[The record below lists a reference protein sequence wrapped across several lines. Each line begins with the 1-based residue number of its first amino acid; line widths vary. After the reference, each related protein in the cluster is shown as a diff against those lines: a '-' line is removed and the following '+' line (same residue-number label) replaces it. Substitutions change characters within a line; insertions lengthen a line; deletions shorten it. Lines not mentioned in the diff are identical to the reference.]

1 MARPALSAERALRV
15 LNLLTAHPDES
26 FTLSE
31 LARRLRI
38 NVASMHAIL
47 AVLEEGEYA
56 TRTPDKRYHLGP
68 MLVPAGRAA
77 LVTND
82 AMSAAGQAVGALAER
97 LGVTGLVVRPNAGD
111 LVIVDEAS
119 PRREGTPGI
128 GQRIPMLPPI
138 GGVFFAWAEPAVTEE
153 WIATAPRA
161 VLDAEPDLRRWLAS
175 IRERGYAVG
184 LETTARHGL
193 RRAVRDLGAEPGS
206 RAARGRLRNNV
217 ANLGDIATVVIEL
230 DAHSTYA
237 VSHIAAPIVE
247 PSGECVMSLYLMA
260 FREPLTG
267 TEIEAIGGRL
277 HEAAAA
283 IGRAAVADDAPPVR
297 GAVDDALEGIW

>member
-31 LARRLRI
+31 LTRRLRI

-47 AVLEEGEYA
+47 AVLEASEYVA
-56 TRTPDKRYHLGP
+56 RTDDKRYRLGP

-77 LVTND
+77 LVTNA
-82 AMSAAGQAVGALAER
+82 AMSAAGEAVGGIARA
-97 LGVTGLVVRPNAGD
+97 LGVTGLVVRANAGD
-111 LVIVDEAS
+111 LVIVDEVS
-119 PRREGTPGI
+119 PGDGTPGI

-138 GGVFFAWAEPAVTEE
+138 GGVFYAWADDASTDKWV
-153 WIATAPRA
+153 ATAPRA
-161 VLDAEPDLRRWLAS
+161 VLEAEADLRRWLAS

-193 RRAVRDLGAEPGS
+193 RRAVRDLGEEPGS
-206 RAARGRLRNNV
+206 RRARGRLRDNV

-230 DAHSTYA
+230 DPRKRYDVAHL
-237 VSHIAAPIVE
+237 AAPIIE
-247 PSGECVMSLYLMA
+247 PSGDCVMSLYLMA

-267 TEIEAIGGRL
+267 AEIATIGGRL
-277 HEAAAA
+277 HEAASA
-283 IGRAAVADDAPPVR
+283 IARV
-297 GAVDDALEGIW
+297 AVDGGAPAAERADAGSREGIW